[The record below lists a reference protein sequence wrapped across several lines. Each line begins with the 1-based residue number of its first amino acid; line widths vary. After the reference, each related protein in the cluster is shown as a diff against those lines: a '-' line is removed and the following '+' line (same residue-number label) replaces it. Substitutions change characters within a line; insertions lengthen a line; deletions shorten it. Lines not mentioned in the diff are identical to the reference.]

1 MLHFCI
7 LIRILML
14 IVVRVNQTKEI
25 KETKHVTESLD
36 FLLVHIQCYH
46 EFLHAQNA
54 YQECMECN
62 RDCLTYVKEMMPSF

>member
-36 FLLVHIQCYH
+36 FY
-46 EFLHAQNA
+46 
-54 YQECMECN
+54 
-62 RDCLTYVKEMMPSF
+62 